1 MKRYRLSSLAEL
13 DLEEIWLYVARDSGV
28 ALADRFIHVIARGL
42 DLLAAHPDA
51 GRARDEI
58 ASGLRSFPVKSYVIY
73 YRTSEQG
80 VLVSR
85 VLHGK
90 RDQEAVLDPKA

>member
-1 MKRYRLSSLAEL
+1 MNRYRLSPLAGL
-13 DLEEIWLYVARDSGV
+13 DLEEIWLYIARDSGV
-28 ALADRFIHVIARGL
+28 ARADRLIHVIARGL
-42 DLLAAHPDA
+42 DLLATHPDA

-73 YRTSEQG
+73 YRTSERG

>member
-1 MKRYRLSSLAEL
+1 MKRYRLSALAEL
-13 DLEEIWLYVARDSGV
+13 DLEEIWLYVAQDSGV
-28 ALADRFIHVIARGL
+28 TRADRLVDAIARGL
-42 DLLAAHPDA
+42 DLLVAHPDA

-58 ASGLRSFPVKSYVIY
+58 ASDLRSFPVKSCVIY
-73 YRTSEQG
+73 YQTSEQG

-90 RDQEAVLDPKA
+90 RDQEAVLNPKA

>member
-1 MKRYRLSSLAEL
+1 MRSR
-13 DLEEIWLYVARDSGV
+13 
-28 ALADRFIHVIARGL
+28 
-42 DLLAAHPDA
+42 
-51 GRARDEI
+51 RAF
-58 ASGLRSFPVKSYVIY
+58 AVFPVKSYVIY

>member
-1 MKRYRLSSLAEL
+1 MNRYRLSPLAEL
-13 DLEEIWLYVARDSGV
+13 DLEEIWLYVAQDSGV
-28 ALADRFIHVIARGL
+28 ALADRLIHVIARGL
-42 DLLAAHPDA
+42 DLLVAHTDA

-58 ASGLRSFPVKSYVIY
+58 ASGLRSFPVESYFVY
-73 YRTSEQG
+73 YQTNEQG
-80 VLVSR
+80 LLVSR